1 MVQNL
6 GHLDSRATYVKQIC
20 TFILATVYLYFIVG
34 ATIHHH
40 YCMGEYAGSS
50 LFSFQDKRCGKC
62 GMVKHGENSS
72 NCCNEVSTIV
82 KLTDSHTYIAA
93 YDFSFFYIATADL
106 FPSLICN
113 TNFSPPSAEV
123 NFPAH
128 SPPFLLKNPLF
139 IQYNNFRI

>member
-1 MVQNL
+1 M
-6 GHLDSRATYVKQIC
+6 KQIC
-20 TFILATVYLYFIVG
+20 TFILAIVYVYFIVG

-62 GMVKHGENSS
+62 GMDKHSENTSR
-72 NCCNEVSTIV
+72 CCNDVLTIV
-82 KLTDSHTYIAA
+82 KLTDSHTYSVTA

-106 FPSLICN
+106 FPSFIFN
-113 TNFSPPSAEV
+113 TNLTQPKTKI

-128 SPPFLLKNPLF
+128 SPPIILKNPLF